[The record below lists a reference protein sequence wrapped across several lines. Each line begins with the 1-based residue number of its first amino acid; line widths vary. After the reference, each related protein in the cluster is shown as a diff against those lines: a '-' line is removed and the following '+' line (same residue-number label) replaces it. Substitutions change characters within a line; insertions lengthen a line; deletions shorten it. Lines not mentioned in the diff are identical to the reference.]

1 MNFPPLIP
9 NNTAIL
15 FLFELFLK
23 TFEYMNIN
31 YYAKEFRNQSDT
43 FVLDQSLWRI
53 ILSCW

>member
-15 FLFELFLK
+15 FLFDLFLK

-31 YYAKEFRNQSDT
+31 YYAKEFRNQNDT